1 MGKLWNALANTVR
14 GKRDEAAAKLA
25 DPVRDGKF
33 AIEDAKKQISE
44 FRSVLTKLVASTKR
58 LEREVAAAKAE
69 AKKYD
74 KMATAAGA
82 ADDEKAVLQAVAKI
96 EEWEA
101 KRDTAAAQF
110 KKNSADEAK
119 LRKQLSAAETKVS
132 TAQSNM
138 STLAARKQGADIRKQ
153 LADASSQ
160 FGSSMGGLSA
170 LDNLQSSV
178 DESEAEADA
187 AEDLSGGG
195 DEDALAAYATG
206 GSASASGRASKY
218 LQKK

>member
-1 MGKLWNALANTVR
+1 MGKLFSAIANTIR
-14 GKRDEAAAKLA
+14 GKRDEAAQKLA

-58 LEREVAAAKAE
+58 LEREVAAAKEE

-74 KMATAAGA
+74 RMARAAGK
-82 ADDEKAVLQAVAKI
+82 DDNETAVMQAVTKI

-101 KRDTAAAQF
+101 KRDAAAGQL
-110 KKNSADEAK
+110 KKNLADEGR

-160 FGSSMGGLSA
+160 FGSGMGGLSA
-170 LDNLQSSV
+170 LDDLQSSV
-178 DESEAEADA
+178 DEAEAEADA

-195 DEDALAAYATG
+195 DEDALAAYAAG
-206 GSASASGRASKY
+206 GSASADARASKY
-218 LQKK
+218 LNK